1 MADKTMRTKLE
12 LTGEDSYKEKLTKIK
27 AALSGVASEERVLNA
42 TFDASDRSMAA
53 LASRHELLDRKLE
66 IQKKRL
72 ETVRK
77 QYEDVSEAM
86 GEDSEE
92 AQKLRT
98 EYNNVLASTQK
109 LEKQVGALE
118 KEMTAGAGK
127 TKTMRDAM
135 KELGVTSTSVGSAM
149 EKMGKRM
156 TAAATALIGA
166 TAGVSVKAFMD
177 FEDHMAIVST
187 IADTTEVSMEELSAQ
202 MLEASSATGVAAS
215 ELADA
220 TYQAISAGQATKDAV
235 AFTELAAKTAKAGL
249 TDTSTVVNGVTSAMN
264 AWKISAEETE
274 SVMDKLLLTQ
284 NLGKT
289 SVGELAGSIG
299 QLTGLAPQLN
309 MSLDEVLAA
318 TAALT
323 KNGVAT
329 STAMNGLKAVMSSV
343 MKPTSEAQ
351 KEAARLGIQF
361 DAAALKAEGFTGFL
375 EKVMTATKGDAESL
389 AKLFGSV
396 EGLSQIMLLGGGAA
410 EDYAEILEAM
420 GNSAGTLDK
429 AFSDRTSSRAEKLN
443 AALNRLKN
451 NAIQFGQ
458 SLAPLVDAASGV
470 LERISEKLS
479 GLSAEQQQSL
489 LKMALMVAG
498 LGTLTTAAGKLIGSL
513 SNIKKGLSALKGVM
527 SLGTLGAVVAAVAA
541 ITAGIIAL
549 KRHMDSLRGENKLKA
564 AFANVQ
570 LNTDAIDEAISAAE
584 EIEHS
589 MTVTLK
595 MQAELASGSTDLAAW
610 AVQWLTDGKKET
622 EEQKEQFRQEAD
634 ALVQPVFD
642 AIQASYDEKKAAL
655 DQALAAGIIS
665 DEEYKAT
672 LAQYKGDLESMENS
686 LNGEKEAFV
695 AYALELASAGVK
707 PTEEQLEH
715 LQELAEKITAVGT
728 QIMEETN
735 NAQQAAKASATLVA
749 AGKGT
754 TKDVA
759 IGMAYYESVRDTQ
772 AAAAESTR
780 TSKKATLMT
789 KYEAAEAAGA
799 TVEELDAIT
808 EEMAAADAEFE
819 AQMAQIEQSY
829 TESINAMF
837 DGIAEAF
844 PEQAQKLQDM
854 AEKQHLIEAM
864 GGLIDEIMNSG
875 WDFEAMST
883 EERKEIE
890 GKVESAIREI
900 WAAADGALG
909 DLPVDI
915 ATGEI
920 DWVSAAD
927 AMVKGYDKMKT
938 EMAETLEEGGFE
950 DIMTQIVTAMAGV
963 TPEELDVSGIGE
975 NLGAALTAIDLSDD
989 GKTAGEELT
998 AGWVNGLEA
1007 GKEAMMQAS
1016 IGVAS
1021 AANEAYMKA
1030 QGIHSPSTVWRQY
1043 GEYMD
1048 EGLTMGL
1055 RAGQGGAVNA
1065 VKALGDRLSAAAEN
1079 TVSAMIAGINRRK
1092 DALVSAYRAM
1102 AAEAASAVQNALQIH
1117 SPSRVFEAFGEY
1129 TAEGLIAGV
1138 NRRMD
1143 DVQAAYARMSTPR
1156 SQGGNRAEASAGTT
1170 AAAARPGATIVNQI
1184 NYTAGAGSRREAR
1197 MLSQRLAQEQKASLA
1212 AEGL

>member
-42 TFDASDRSMAA
+42 TFDASDKSMAA

-66 IQKKRL
+66 IQTKRL

-77 QYEDVSEAM
+77 QYENVSEAM

-118 KEMTAGAGK
+118 KEMTADAGK
-127 TKTMRDAM
+127 TKTMRDAL

-156 TAAATALIGA
+156 TAAASALVSA
-166 TAGVSVKAFMD
+166 TAGVSIKAFMD

-187 IADTTEVSMEELSAQ
+187 IADTTEVSMEELSEQ
-202 MLEASSATGVAAS
+202 MLEASSATGVAAG

-220 TYQAISAGQATKDAV
+220 TYQAISAGRATKDAV

-351 KEAARLGIQF
+351 KEAARLGIEF

-375 EKVMTATKGDAESL
+375 EKVMKATNGDAESL

-410 EDYAEILEAM
+410 EDYAQILEAM

-470 LERISEKLS
+470 LEKISEKLS
-479 GLSAEQQQSL
+479 GMSAEQQQSL

-513 SNIKKGLSALKGVM
+513 SGIKKGLGALSGVL
-527 SLGTLGAVVAAVAA
+527 SLGKLGAIVAAAA
-541 ITAGIIAL
+541 GITAGVIAL
-549 KRHMDSLRGENKLKA
+549 KKHLDSLRGENKLKA
-564 AFANVQ
+564 AFSNVQ
-570 LNTDAIDEAISAAE
+570 INTQAIDEAISAAE

-589 MTVTLK
+589 MTVNVQMK
-595 MQAELASGSTDLAAW
+595 AALASGSTDLAAW
-610 AVQWLTDGKKET
+610 TMEWLTDGKVET
-622 EEQKEQFRQEAD
+622 QAQKDQFKAQAD

-642 AIQASYDEKKAAL
+642 AIQSSYDEKKAAL
-655 DQALAAGIIS
+655 DQALAAGLIS
-665 DEEYKAT
+665 DEDYKAT
-672 LAQYKGDLESMENS
+672 LAQYKADLDGMTGS
-686 LNGEKEAFV
+686 LNTEKEAFV
-695 AYALELASAGVK
+695 AYALELAAAGVK
-707 PTEEQLEH
+707 PTEEQLTK
-715 LQELAEKITAVGT
+715 LQELADKITAVGQ
-728 QIMEETN
+728 QIIEETN
-735 NAQQAAKASATLVA
+735 NAQLAAKASATLVA

-754 TKDVA
+754 AQDVA
-759 IGMAYYESVRDTQ
+759 IGMAYYGSVRDTET
-772 AAAAESTR
+772 AAAESVR
-780 TSKKATLMT
+780 TTKKATLQT
-789 KYEAAEAAGA
+789 KYEAAEKAGA
-799 TVEELDAIT
+799 AEEELAAIT
-808 EEMAAADAEFE
+808 AEMVAAEEEYE
-819 AQMAQIEQSY
+819 AQIAQIEQSY

-837 DGIAEAF
+837 DGIAQAF
-844 PEQAQKLQDM
+844 PEQAQKLRDM
-854 AEKQHLIEAM
+854 AQKQHVIEEIIGAI
-864 GGLIDEIMNSG
+864 GFAEDTDLDELEGEARERAVALIDELMTDAWAQAFGSIDGDNPLPMMDGHVMAGKAALFLSEYV
-875 WDFEAMST
+875 DAAKKDMSKT
-883 EERKEIE
+883 IE
-890 GKVESAIREI
+890 K
-900 WAAADGALG
+900 
-909 DLPVDI
+909 
-915 ATGEI
+915 
-920 DWVSAAD
+920 
-927 AMVKGYDKMKT
+927 
-938 EMAETLEEGGFE
+938 GGFD
-950 DIMTQIVTAMAGV
+950 DILTQIVTAMAGV
-963 TPEELDVSGIGE
+963 SPENLDVSAIGE
-975 NLGAALTAIDLSDD
+975 NLGAALTTIDLTDD
-989 GKTAGEELT
+989 GKTAGEELS
-998 AGWVNGLEA
+998 AGWVKGLDA
-1007 GKEAMMQAS
+1007 GKEAMIQAS

-1021 AANEAYMKA
+1021 AANEAYRQA
-1030 QGIHSPSTVWRQY
+1030 QGIRSPSTVWREF
-1043 GEYMD
+1043 GENMD
-1048 EGLTMGL
+1048 AGLAMGI
-1055 RAGQGGAVNA
+1055 RAGQGEAMNAVNL
-1065 VKALGDRLSAAAEN
+1065 LGSGLSAAAEN
-1079 TVSAMIAGINRRK
+1079 TVSAMIAGINRRRG
-1092 DALVSAYRAM
+1092 DLVAAYRGM
-1102 AAEAASAVQNALQIH
+1102 ALEASAAVRNALQIH
-1117 SPSRVFEAFGEY
+1117 SPSRVFESLGDY
-1129 TAEGLIAGV
+1129 TAQGLIAGV

-1143 DVQAAYARMSTPR
+1143 DVQAAYTRLVTPR
-1156 SQGGNRAEASAGTT
+1156 NTGASAAEVPSGARALSGRAGT
-1170 AAAARPGATIVNQI
+1170 TIVNQI